1 MFDDYQD
8 LKALVNLVDVE
19 DEYVLDIEGVST
31 IEDDDRAFLVIEEDT
46 LG

>member
-19 DEYVLDIEGVST
+19 DEYVLDIEGGLNN
-31 IEDDDRAFLVIEEDT
+31 RR
-46 LG
+46 